1 MSALT
6 PRPGI
11 MKIAPYVPGKD
22 SIDGKETIAKLSSNE
37 GALGPSPKAMAAYA
51 KAASELH
58 RYPDGDTAK
67 LRKALGRHYGLD
79 PARIV
84 CGAGSDEILNLLV
97 RAYCGPGDE
106 LLYSQYGFLMYAI
119 NALGVGATPVAAP
132 AKGYGSDIDAMLA
145 AVTDKTRIVCLANP
159 NNPTGTYVSKDDVR
173 RLHAGLPKN
182 VLLIID
188 AAYAEY
194 VSRNDYESGVELV
207 DQAENVVMTRTFSKI
222 YGLGGLR
229 LGWMYGPAGIVD
241 VMSRLR
247 QPFNE
252 ARARAGAERRQL
264 RAGRL
269 RLEGTRRRG
278 QRMADERRPDPA
290 PRGGLRPARA
300 PAHHGGNRGRGEG
313 GAGFA
318 GPLRGGEMTEPLFDK
333 IALIGIGL
341 IGGSIALEARKRGLA
356 RSIVAATRSPETAAL
371 ANRLK
376 LADHCGTDLAE
387 ACKDADLVIVCTP
400 VGACGAATKAI
411 ASSLKPGCIVS
422 DVGSVKQTV
431 IADMAPHIP
440 KGVHFVPAHP
450 VAGTENSGPEAALLD
465 LFQGRWC
472 ILTPLP
478 DSDEAAVARL
488 EAFWTGLGSQVERID
503 AKDHDRILAI
513 TSHLPHLIAYTI
525 VGTADDL
532 GGHLNSEVLKFAA
545 GGFRDFTR
553 IAASDPTM
561 WRDVFMNNR
570 EAVLEV
576 LQRFQEDLFYLQ
588 RAIRW
593 GEGDKLFDLFT
604 RTREIRRALIHL
616 NQA

>member
-1 MSALT
+1 MSALI

-58 RYPDGDTAK
+58 RYPDGDTAR

-132 AKGYGSDIDAMLA
+132 AKGFGSDIDAMLA

-247 QPFNE
+247 QPFNVNLPAQIAGIAALE
-252 ARARAGAERRQL
+252 DISHTDASRTNNDIWLPWLSAELTKLGLQPVPSVGNFVLVGFGSKERAVAANEWL
-264 RAGRL
+264 
-269 RLEGTRRRG
+269 
-278 QRMADERRPDPA
+278 MND
-290 PRGGLRPARA
+290 
-300 PAHHGGNRGRGEG
+300 
-313 GAGFA
+313 
-318 GPLRGGEMTEPLFDK
+318 
-333 IALIGIGL
+333 GL
-341 IGGSIALEARKRGLA
+341 IPRLVAGYGLPEHLRITVGTEAEVKAVQASLA
-356 RSIVAATRSPETAAL
+356 RFVAA
-371 ANRLK
+371 K
-376 LADHCGTDLAE
+376 
-387 ACKDADLVIVCTP
+387 
-400 VGACGAATKAI
+400 
-411 ASSLKPGCIVS
+411 
-422 DVGSVKQTV
+422 
-431 IADMAPHIP
+431 
-440 KGVHFVPAHP
+440 
-450 VAGTENSGPEAALLD
+450 
-465 LFQGRWC
+465 
-472 ILTPLP
+472 
-478 DSDEAAVARL
+478 
-488 EAFWTGLGSQVERID
+488 
-503 AKDHDRILAI
+503 
-513 TSHLPHLIAYTI
+513 
-525 VGTADDL
+525 
-532 GGHLNSEVLKFAA
+532 
-545 GGFRDFTR
+545 
-553 IAASDPTM
+553 
-561 WRDVFMNNR
+561 
-570 EAVLEV
+570 
-576 LQRFQEDLFYLQ
+576 
-588 RAIRW
+588 
-593 GEGDKLFDLFT
+593 
-604 RTREIRRALIHL
+604 
-616 NQA
+616 

>member
-58 RYPDGDTAK
+58 RYPDGDTAR
-67 LRKALGRHYGLD
+67 LRAALGRHYGLD

-132 AKGYGSDIDAMLA
+132 AKGYGSDVDAMLA
-145 AVTDKTRIVCLANP
+145 AVTDRTRIVCLANP

-182 VLLIID
+182 VLLVID

-247 QPFNE
+247 QPFNVNSAAQIAGIAALE
-252 ARARAGAERRQL
+252 DISHTDASRTNNDIWLPWLSAELTKLGLEPVPSVGNFLLVGFGSKERAVAANEWL
-264 RAGRL
+264 
-269 RLEGTRRRG
+269 
-278 QRMADERRPDPA
+278 MND
-290 PRGGLRPARA
+290 
-300 PAHHGGNRGRGEG
+300 
-313 GAGFA
+313 
-318 GPLRGGEMTEPLFDK
+318 
-333 IALIGIGL
+333 GL
-341 IGGSIALEARKRGLA
+341 IPRLVAGYGLPEHLRITVGTEAEVKAVQASLA
-356 RSIVAATRSPETAAL
+356 RFVAA
-371 ANRLK
+371 K
-376 LADHCGTDLAE
+376 
-387 ACKDADLVIVCTP
+387 
-400 VGACGAATKAI
+400 
-411 ASSLKPGCIVS
+411 
-422 DVGSVKQTV
+422 
-431 IADMAPHIP
+431 
-440 KGVHFVPAHP
+440 
-450 VAGTENSGPEAALLD
+450 
-465 LFQGRWC
+465 
-472 ILTPLP
+472 
-478 DSDEAAVARL
+478 
-488 EAFWTGLGSQVERID
+488 
-503 AKDHDRILAI
+503 
-513 TSHLPHLIAYTI
+513 
-525 VGTADDL
+525 
-532 GGHLNSEVLKFAA
+532 
-545 GGFRDFTR
+545 
-553 IAASDPTM
+553 
-561 WRDVFMNNR
+561 
-570 EAVLEV
+570 
-576 LQRFQEDLFYLQ
+576 
-588 RAIRW
+588 
-593 GEGDKLFDLFT
+593 
-604 RTREIRRALIHL
+604 
-616 NQA
+616 

>member
-1 MSALT
+1 MSALI

-58 RYPDGDTAK
+58 RYPDGDTAR

-132 AKGYGSDIDAMLA
+132 AKGFGSDIDAMLA

-247 QPFNE
+247 QPFNVNLPAQIAGIAALE
-252 ARARAGAERRQL
+252 DISHTDASRTNNDIWLPWLSAELTKLGLEPVPSVGNFVLVGFGSKERAVAANEWL
-264 RAGRL
+264 
-269 RLEGTRRRG
+269 
-278 QRMADERRPDPA
+278 MND
-290 PRGGLRPARA
+290 
-300 PAHHGGNRGRGEG
+300 
-313 GAGFA
+313 
-318 GPLRGGEMTEPLFDK
+318 
-333 IALIGIGL
+333 GL
-341 IGGSIALEARKRGLA
+341 IPRLVAGYGLPEHLRITVGTEAEVKAVQASLA
-356 RSIVAATRSPETAAL
+356 RFVAA
-371 ANRLK
+371 K
-376 LADHCGTDLAE
+376 
-387 ACKDADLVIVCTP
+387 
-400 VGACGAATKAI
+400 
-411 ASSLKPGCIVS
+411 
-422 DVGSVKQTV
+422 
-431 IADMAPHIP
+431 
-440 KGVHFVPAHP
+440 
-450 VAGTENSGPEAALLD
+450 
-465 LFQGRWC
+465 
-472 ILTPLP
+472 
-478 DSDEAAVARL
+478 
-488 EAFWTGLGSQVERID
+488 
-503 AKDHDRILAI
+503 
-513 TSHLPHLIAYTI
+513 
-525 VGTADDL
+525 
-532 GGHLNSEVLKFAA
+532 
-545 GGFRDFTR
+545 
-553 IAASDPTM
+553 
-561 WRDVFMNNR
+561 
-570 EAVLEV
+570 
-576 LQRFQEDLFYLQ
+576 
-588 RAIRW
+588 
-593 GEGDKLFDLFT
+593 
-604 RTREIRRALIHL
+604 
-616 NQA
+616 

>member
-207 DQAENVVMTRTFSKI
+207 DQSENVVMTRTFSKI

-247 QPFNE
+247 QPFNVNLPAQIAGIAALE
-252 ARARAGAERRQL
+252 DISHTDASRTNNDIWLPWLSAELTKLGLEPVPSVGNFVLVGFGSKERAVAANEWL
-264 RAGRL
+264 
-269 RLEGTRRRG
+269 
-278 QRMADERRPDPA
+278 MND
-290 PRGGLRPARA
+290 
-300 PAHHGGNRGRGEG
+300 
-313 GAGFA
+313 
-318 GPLRGGEMTEPLFDK
+318 
-333 IALIGIGL
+333 GL
-341 IGGSIALEARKRGLA
+341 IPRLVAGYGLPEHLRITVGTEAEVKAVQASLA
-356 RSIVAATRSPETAAL
+356 RFVAA
-371 ANRLK
+371 K
-376 LADHCGTDLAE
+376 
-387 ACKDADLVIVCTP
+387 
-400 VGACGAATKAI
+400 
-411 ASSLKPGCIVS
+411 
-422 DVGSVKQTV
+422 
-431 IADMAPHIP
+431 
-440 KGVHFVPAHP
+440 
-450 VAGTENSGPEAALLD
+450 
-465 LFQGRWC
+465 
-472 ILTPLP
+472 
-478 DSDEAAVARL
+478 
-488 EAFWTGLGSQVERID
+488 
-503 AKDHDRILAI
+503 
-513 TSHLPHLIAYTI
+513 
-525 VGTADDL
+525 
-532 GGHLNSEVLKFAA
+532 
-545 GGFRDFTR
+545 
-553 IAASDPTM
+553 
-561 WRDVFMNNR
+561 
-570 EAVLEV
+570 
-576 LQRFQEDLFYLQ
+576 
-588 RAIRW
+588 
-593 GEGDKLFDLFT
+593 
-604 RTREIRRALIHL
+604 
-616 NQA
+616 

>member
-51 KAASELH
+51 KAAADLH
-58 RYPDGDTAK
+58 RYPDGDTAN

-132 AKGYGSDIDAMLA
+132 AKEYGSDIDALLA

-159 NNPTGTYVSKDDVR
+159 NNPTGTYVTKDDVR

-194 VSRNDYESGVELV
+194 VSKNDYDSGLELV

-247 QPFNE
+247 QPFNVNAAAQIAGIAALDDIAHTDASRTNNDIWLPWLSTE
-252 ARARAGAERRQL
+252 LTKLGLEPVPSVGNFLLVGFGSKERAVAANDWLMNDGLIPRLVAGY
-264 RAGRL
+264 
-269 RLEGTRRRG
+269 
-278 QRMADERRPDPA
+278 
-290 PRGGLRPARA
+290 GL
-300 PAHHGGNRGRGEG
+300 PAH
-313 GAGFA
+313 
-318 GPLRGGEMTEPLFDK
+318 LRITVGTEAEVK
-333 IALIGIGL
+333 AVQA
-341 IGGSIALEARKRGLA
+341 SLA
-356 RSIVAATRSPETAAL
+356 RFVAA
-371 ANRLK
+371 K
-376 LADHCGTDLAE
+376 
-387 ACKDADLVIVCTP
+387 
-400 VGACGAATKAI
+400 
-411 ASSLKPGCIVS
+411 
-422 DVGSVKQTV
+422 
-431 IADMAPHIP
+431 
-440 KGVHFVPAHP
+440 
-450 VAGTENSGPEAALLD
+450 
-465 LFQGRWC
+465 
-472 ILTPLP
+472 
-478 DSDEAAVARL
+478 
-488 EAFWTGLGSQVERID
+488 
-503 AKDHDRILAI
+503 
-513 TSHLPHLIAYTI
+513 
-525 VGTADDL
+525 
-532 GGHLNSEVLKFAA
+532 
-545 GGFRDFTR
+545 
-553 IAASDPTM
+553 
-561 WRDVFMNNR
+561 
-570 EAVLEV
+570 
-576 LQRFQEDLFYLQ
+576 
-588 RAIRW
+588 
-593 GEGDKLFDLFT
+593 
-604 RTREIRRALIHL
+604 
-616 NQA
+616 

>member
-22 SIDGKETIAKLSSNE
+22 SIEGKETIAKLSSNE

-67 LRKALGRHYGLD
+67 LRAALGRHYGLD

-132 AKGYGSDIDAMLA
+132 ARDYGSDIDAMLA

-159 NNPTGTYVSKDDVR
+159 NNPTGTYVTKDDVR

-194 VSRNDYESGVELV
+194 VSRNDYDSGVELV

-247 QPFNE
+247 QPFNVNSAAQIAGIAALDDIAHTDASRTNNDIWLPWLSTE
-252 ARARAGAERRQL
+252 LKKLGLAPLPSVGNFLLVGFGSKERAIAANDWLMNDGLIPRLVAGYGLPEHL
-264 RAGRL
+264 RITVG
-269 RLEGTRRRG
+269 
-278 QRMADERRPDPA
+278 
-290 PRGGLRPARA
+290 
-300 PAHHGGNRGRGEG
+300 
-313 GAGFA
+313 
-318 GPLRGGEMTEPLFDK
+318 TEPEVK
-333 IALIGIGL
+333 AVQA
-341 IGGSIALEARKRGLA
+341 SLA
-356 RSIVAATRSPETAAL
+356 RFVAA
-371 ANRLK
+371 K
-376 LADHCGTDLAE
+376 
-387 ACKDADLVIVCTP
+387 K
-400 VGACGAATKAI
+400 
-411 ASSLKPGCIVS
+411 
-422 DVGSVKQTV
+422 
-431 IADMAPHIP
+431 
-440 KGVHFVPAHP
+440 
-450 VAGTENSGPEAALLD
+450 
-465 LFQGRWC
+465 
-472 ILTPLP
+472 
-478 DSDEAAVARL
+478 
-488 EAFWTGLGSQVERID
+488 
-503 AKDHDRILAI
+503 
-513 TSHLPHLIAYTI
+513 
-525 VGTADDL
+525 
-532 GGHLNSEVLKFAA
+532 
-545 GGFRDFTR
+545 
-553 IAASDPTM
+553 
-561 WRDVFMNNR
+561 
-570 EAVLEV
+570 
-576 LQRFQEDLFYLQ
+576 
-588 RAIRW
+588 
-593 GEGDKLFDLFT
+593 
-604 RTREIRRALIHL
+604 
-616 NQA
+616 

>member
-22 SIDGKETIAKLSSNE
+22 SIDGKPTIAKLSSNE

-67 LRKALGRHYGLD
+67 LRAALGRHYGLD

-132 AKGYGSDIDAMLA
+132 AKGYGSDVDAMLA

-222 YGLGGLR
+222 YGLGGVR

-247 QPFNE
+247 QPFNVNLPAQIAGIAALDDISHTDASRTNNDIWLPWLSAE
-252 ARARAGAERRQL
+252 LTKLGLEPVPSVGNFLLVGFGSKERAVAANEWL
-264 RAGRL
+264 
-269 RLEGTRRRG
+269 
-278 QRMADERRPDPA
+278 MND
-290 PRGGLRPARA
+290 
-300 PAHHGGNRGRGEG
+300 
-313 GAGFA
+313 
-318 GPLRGGEMTEPLFDK
+318 
-333 IALIGIGL
+333 GL
-341 IGGSIALEARKRGLA
+341 IPRLVAGYGLPEHLRITVGTEAEVKAVQASLA
-356 RSIVAATRSPETAAL
+356 RFVAA
-371 ANRLK
+371 K
-376 LADHCGTDLAE
+376 
-387 ACKDADLVIVCTP
+387 
-400 VGACGAATKAI
+400 
-411 ASSLKPGCIVS
+411 
-422 DVGSVKQTV
+422 
-431 IADMAPHIP
+431 
-440 KGVHFVPAHP
+440 
-450 VAGTENSGPEAALLD
+450 
-465 LFQGRWC
+465 
-472 ILTPLP
+472 
-478 DSDEAAVARL
+478 
-488 EAFWTGLGSQVERID
+488 
-503 AKDHDRILAI
+503 
-513 TSHLPHLIAYTI
+513 
-525 VGTADDL
+525 
-532 GGHLNSEVLKFAA
+532 
-545 GGFRDFTR
+545 
-553 IAASDPTM
+553 
-561 WRDVFMNNR
+561 
-570 EAVLEV
+570 
-576 LQRFQEDLFYLQ
+576 
-588 RAIRW
+588 
-593 GEGDKLFDLFT
+593 
-604 RTREIRRALIHL
+604 
-616 NQA
+616 